1 MKHRLLLIAGFAAL
15 TLLACNK
22 QDAPV
27 VETDEICFN
36 ASLPGSATKVTST
49 SFEQG
54 DQISLFAVEYD
65 GEEPLPLQ
73 IGGNYLNNE
82 KVTFDGTKWVGEEK
96 LYWSAKPCDF
106 YALYPYQD
114 FTSIDGQIID
124 LALDQNKEGA
134 YEASDL
140 LYAKT
145 TNVTKADGSVDL
157 HFSHMMAKCVV
168 NVFKGANYE
177 GDFPE
182 DIVAHVYNTIT
193 SAKVNMISGGIEK
206 YAYGE
211 HKTITMK
218 KLSKERFEA
227 IVIPQNV
234 ERRTPLIEIT
244 MDGIAYLLESSV
256 SFKPGYINVFNVTV
270 NTSPT
275 QEKIEI
281 AIDASVDDWN

>member
-1 MKHRLLLIAGFAAL
+1 MGLAAVIFAS
-15 TLLACNK
+15 CNR
-22 QDAPV
+22 QEVPV
-27 VETDEICFN
+27 RDSNEISLN
-36 ASLPGSATKVTST
+36 VLLPGATKVTAT

-54 DQISLFAVEYD
+54 DKISLFAVEYN
-65 GEEPLPLQ
+65 GEEALPLQ

-96 LYWSAKPCDF
+96 LYWSNKPCDF

-114 FTSIDGQIID
+114 FTSIDSQIID
-124 LALDQNKEGA
+124 LALDQNPAGA

-145 TNVTKADGSVDL
+145 TNVTRADGSVNL
-157 HFSHMMAKCVV
+157 RFGHMMAKCVV
-168 NVFKGANYE
+168 NVIKGSNYE
-177 GDFPE
+177 GDFPD
-182 DIVAHVYNTIT
+182 DIVAHVYNTVT
-193 SAKVNMISGGIEK
+193 SAKINMVSGGIEK

-218 KLSKERFEA
+218 KISKERFEA

-256 SFKPGYINVFNVTV
+256 SFKPGYINTFNVTV

-281 AIDASVDDWN
+281 SIDASIDDWN

>member
-1 MKHRLLLIAGFAAL
+1 MKKTIFVVAGLVAL
-15 TLLACNK
+15 ALFGCNK
-22 QDAPV
+22 QDLQKTESNELTLTV
-27 VETDEICFN
+27 
-36 ASLPGSATKVTST
+36 SLPGKATKVTST
-49 SFEQG
+49 SFEDG
-54 DQISLFAVEYD
+54 DQISLFAVEYA
-65 GEEPLPLQ
+65 GEEALPLQ

-82 KVTFDGTKWVGEEK
+82 KVTYNGTKWVGEEP

-114 FTSIDGQIID
+114 FISIDGQIVD
-124 LALDQNKEGA
+124 LALDQNLPGA
-134 YEASDL
+134 YEASDI
-140 LYAKT
+140 LYAKAV
-145 TNVTKADGSVDL
+145 NVSKADGSVDL

-168 NVFKGANYE
+168 NVIKGSNYE
-177 GDFPE
+177 GEFPD
-182 DIVAHVYNTIT
+182 DITAHVYNTVT

-211 HKTITMK
+211 HRTITMK
-218 KLSKERFEA
+218 KLNQQKYEA

-256 SFKPGYINVFNVTV
+256 SFKPGYINTFNVTV

-275 QEKIEI
+275 QEKLEI
-281 AIDASVDDWN
+281 SIDASIDDWD

>member
-1 MKHRLLLIAGFAAL
+1 MKYRILIMVGFAAL
-15 TLLACNK
+15 TLMGCNR
-22 QDAPV
+22 QDVPAV
-27 VETDEICFN
+27 DLNEICLN
-36 ASLPGSATKVTST
+36 ASLPGTTKVTAT
-49 SFEQG
+49 AFEQG
-54 DQISLFAVEYD
+54 DMISLFAVEYD
-65 GEEPLPLQ
+65 GDEALPLQ

-82 KVTFDGTKWVGEEK
+82 KVTFDGTNWVGEEK
-96 LYWSAKPCDF
+96 LYWSNKPCDF
-106 YALYPYQD
+106 YALYPYQN

-124 LALDQNKEGA
+124 LALDQNPAGA
-134 YEASDL
+134 FEASDL
-140 LYAKT
+140 LYAKS
-145 TNVTKADGSVDL
+145 TNVTRADGAVNL

-168 NVFKGANYE
+168 NVIKGSNYE
-177 GDFPE
+177 GEFPE
-182 DIVAHVYNTIT
+182 DIVAHVYNTVT
-193 SAKVNMISGGIEK
+193 SAKVNMVSGGIEK

-218 KLSKERFEA
+218 KLTKERFEA

-256 SFKPGYINVFNVTV
+256 SFKPGYINTFNVTV

-281 AIDASVDDWN
+281 SIDASIDDWN

>member
-1 MKHRLLLIAGFAAL
+1 MKIRTLIFMGLAAVIFAS
-15 TLLACNK
+15 CNR
-22 QDAPV
+22 QEVPV
-27 VETDEICFN
+27 RDSNEISLN
-36 ASLPGSATKVTST
+36 VLLPGATKVTAT

-54 DQISLFAVEYD
+54 DKISLFAVEYN
-65 GEEPLPLQ
+65 GEEALPLQ

-96 LYWSAKPCDF
+96 LYWSNKPCDF

-114 FTSIDGQIID
+114 FTSIDSQIID
-124 LALDQNKEGA
+124 LALDQNPAGA

-145 TNVTKADGSVDL
+145 TNVTRADGSVNL
-157 HFSHMMAKCVV
+157 RFGHMMAKCVV
-168 NVFKGANYE
+168 NVIKGSNYE
-177 GDFPE
+177 GDFPD
-182 DIVAHVYNTIT
+182 DIVAHVYNTVT
-193 SAKVNMISGGIEK
+193 SAKINMVSGGIEK

-218 KLSKERFEA
+218 KISKERFEA

-256 SFKPGYINVFNVTV
+256 SFKPGYINTFNVTV

-281 AIDASVDDWN
+281 SIDASIDDWN